1 MLFPQFWGSYCTPPD
16 PAACPFPHDP
26 PERSSSALPIITI
39 RKATVADTAAITA
52 LEAACF
58 PPAEAAPYESFEAR
72 LNTFPDRFWLLLAD
86 GELVSMVNGSLS
98 DEADLRDEMFHD
110 TALHTPDGRWQMIFG
125 VATHPAHQRK
135 GYAGMLLATAV
146 DDCKREGREGLVL
159 TCKEHKLHYY
169 AKFGFVNE
177 GISASEHGGAEWYQ
191 MRVTF

>member
-1 MLFPQFWGSYCTPPD
+1 MS
-16 PAACPFPHDP
+16 
-26 PERSSSALPIITI
+26 IITI

-146 DDCKREGREGLVL
+146 DDCKWEGREGLVL

-169 AKFGFVNE
+169 AKFGFFNE